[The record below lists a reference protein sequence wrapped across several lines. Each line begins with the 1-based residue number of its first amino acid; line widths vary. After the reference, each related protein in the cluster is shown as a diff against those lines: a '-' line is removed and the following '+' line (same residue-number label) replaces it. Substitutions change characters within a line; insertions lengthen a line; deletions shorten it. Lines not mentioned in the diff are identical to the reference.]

1 MEDNIIIVGITG
13 GIGSGK
19 STVSEF
25 YRELGYSVLNSDKK
39 AKELYLEDKE
49 LKAKLIKEFGDDFYL
64 PDGNVNKE
72 FIGNM
77 IFGESEESNDNLTKL
92 NSLVHPLVI
101 QSTIDEIDRLVEE
114 GEYLIFVES
123 ALIFETNMQD
133 AYNFVI
139 CVISEQDKVIE
150 RLLKRG
156 NLTEEKIIHRISNQI
171 SPEEKKKKS
180 DFVINNNSTIE
191 ALQNSARFI
200 IDIISPEDSEEED

>member
-64 PDGNVNKE
+64 PDGNINKE